1 MRTPLLLV
9 LLILGTSLF
18 AQEKPLQESFPN
30 GRLKCTRFT
39 VEGVDRF
46 MTYYESG
53 RVKETGTF
61 RHGRRDGVWEQYA
74 ENGALLARA
83 FFKDGRRNGIWEFR
97 DAQNELKGRLT
108 YSEGD
113 LAQGEQFDPAQG
125 LVASRS
131 Y

>member
-1 MRTPLLLV
+1 MRTLLLLV
-9 LLILGTSLF
+9 VVIIGTSLF
-18 AQEKPLQESFPN
+18 AQEKPLQERFPS

-53 RVKETGTF
+53 RLKETGTF

-83 FFKDGRRNGIWEFR
+83 CFHDGHRSGTWEFR
-97 DAQNELKGRLT
+97 NARNELKGRLT
-108 YSEGD
+108 YSEGR
-113 LAQGEQFDPAQG
+113 LAKSEQYDAAQG

>member
-1 MRTPLLLV
+1 MRTLLLPLV
-9 LLILGTSLF
+9 LVIGTSLF
-18 AQEKPLQESFPN
+18 AQEKPLQERFEN

-46 MTYYESG
+46 MTYYVSG
-53 RVKETGTF
+53 RLKETGTF

-74 ENGALLARA
+74 ENGTLLARA
-83 FFKDGRRNGIWEFR
+83 YFRDGRRNGTWEFR
-97 DAQNELKGRLT
+97 DASNELKGRLT
-108 YSEGD
+108 YNDGR
-113 LAQGEQFDPAQG
+113 LAQSEQYDAARG

>member
-1 MRTPLLLV
+1 MRT
-9 LLILGTSLF
+9 LLILVVLIIGTSLF
-18 AQEKPLQESFPN
+18 AQEKPLQERFPN

-61 RHGRRDGVWEQYA
+61 RHGRREGVWEQYA

-83 FFKDGRRNGIWEFR
+83 CFHDGHRSGTWEFR
-97 DAQNELKGRLT
+97 DARNELKGRLT
-108 YSEGD
+108 YSEGR
-113 LAQGEQFDPAQG
+113 LAKSEQYDAAQG